1 MSRGT
6 VTGKRVLVVACLL
19 ALVGSVLLVGLWSS
33 VSPAGNASHQIG
45 ANASERYAAID
56 GINATRTI
64 VNREGDEVRRSV
76 LRVSMRPGTDR
87 FRRKLLAGQHR
98 RHDLTVSNGSM
109 MWWRNRSTGTVERL
123 RLSNPDVATDS
134 QGERIERLFSRLNV
148 TAGTDRTVATPTPG
162 INPLP
167 AVPQSGGAAPD
178 GRAGGE
184 LDEIGTAAFA
194 VSYNGTD
201 TVDGRTVHVLQI
213 TPRNGSRVD
222 DYRQTLWVDAEWFFP
237 LKRHSEWTA
246 DGERHALTVI
256 YENVTFN
263 PGLDESVFRF
273 DPDANVSVEKEDTP
287 QRDFYASTTALRGT
301 TNISVPDPSLP
312 PTFRLAYA
320 SKTESQRI
328 TSIGLKYVNASMEI
342 SVSKNRGYFYP
353 PTPDRSERVAGHR
366 VNVSTGYTNYA
377 SWECGEYDYQVSG
390 HAVPPELLVDIAG
403 SIGCE

>member
-6 VTGKRVLVVACLL
+6 ATTRQVLVGVCLV
-19 ALVGSVLLVGLWSS
+19 ALVGGVVLVGLWSS
-33 VSPAGNASHQIG
+33 VSPAENTSQRIG
-45 ANASERYAAID
+45 MDAAERYAAID
-56 GINATRTI
+56 GLNATRTI

-87 FRRKLLAGQHR
+87 FRRKLLTGQHR

-109 MWWRNRSTGTVERL
+109 MWWRNRSTGSVERL
-123 RLSNPDVATDS
+123 RLSNPNVSTDS

-148 TAGTDRTVATPTPG
+148 TAGTDRTAATPTPG
-162 INPLP
+162 IDPLP
-167 AVPQSGGAAPD
+167 AVPRNGGAPD
-178 GRAGGE
+178 GQASGD
-184 LDEIGTAAFA
+184 LDGIGTAAFA

-213 TPRNGSRVD
+213 TPRNDSRVD
-222 DYRQTLWVDAEWFFP
+222 GYRQTLWVDAEWFFP

-256 YENVTFN
+256 YENVTFE

-273 DPDANVSVEKEDTP
+273 DPGANVSVEREDTP
-287 QRDFYASTTALRGT
+287 RRDFYASTAALRRVA
-301 TNISVPDPSLP
+301 NYSVPEPDLP

-320 SKTESQRI
+320 SRTESQRL
-328 TSIGLKYVNASMEI
+328 TGIGLKYVNASMEI
-342 SVSKNRGYFYP
+342 SVSKTRGYFYP

-377 SWECGEYDYQVSG
+377 SWKCGQYDYQVSG
-390 HAVPPELLVDIAG
+390 ETVPPDLLIEIAG